1 MKQAIAIILFALAA
15 QASAA
20 DTASG
25 GPVTTLKRGDY
36 ACERPGDAASMRG
49 VPAPEE
55 SFTVTNGSSY
65 SADGKTGTYLRIGD
79 MVTMT
84 SGPRKGNRY
93 NIRNDR
99 FLRKLD
105 AAGNPGELRCVW
117 QG

>member
-1 MKQAIAIILFALAA
+1 MKQAIAIIGLALAA
-15 QASAA
+15 QAGAA

-25 GPVTTLKRGDY
+25 GPITTLKRGDY

-65 SADGKTGTYLRIGD
+65 SADGKAGTYLRVGNS
-79 MVTMT
+79 VTMT

-93 NIRNDR
+93 TIRNDR
-99 FLRKLD
+99 FLRKIEAD
-105 AAGNPGELRCVW
+105 GTPGELRCIW